1 MNKKVGVKIISSVLL
16 GTMCFY
22 TMPVFANTKE
32 EVVYSKLK
40 NDGTNYSTVVSE
52 RITNTDNSELINDIS
67 ELLNIENTNG
77 DETFEQ
83 NGTNVVWKANGKDI
97 QYQGTIDKDEPI
109 TCKVK
114 YELNGKE
121 VEAKDIV
128 GKSGN
133 VKVTLTYTNND
144 AHTVKVN
151 GKYEKMYTPF
161 IVVAGT
167 IIDNN
172 FKNVNIT
179 NGKII
184 DNGNK
189 KMAIAMCFP
198 GLQESLGISKDK
210 IDIPNTIELTM
221 DAEDFEM
228 NNIISYATPK
238 LVSEA
243 DLDMFDNLDDIYAQA
258 NKLQDASNQLV
269 EGTDKLNEGA
279 LKLNEGAEKLNKGA
293 NDALNGSKLIASK
306 VKLSTSS
313 LTSDNSDALK
323 KEQIA
328 AIGNAAATKAV
339 AYVNGQKALVDAK
352 ATAGVDEKS
361 TLIKEQAVASAK
373 QIAKQTA
380 LATAL
385 EVKKQASTEAE
396 SQIVATA
403 AQTAETT
410 AENVFMEI
418 KVPELMATGL
428 TKEQATAAL
437 ANNETLAKIKASAK
451 ETATK
456 NAQTKLAEAAKTPVT
471 LTESEIKAKADAKI
485 KASAK
490 ETATKNAQTKL
501 AEAAK
506 TPVTLTESE
515 ESEIKAKADAGIEA
529 KKATIE
535 ATGLASA
542 KQIATQTAE
551 STATTVAQMVGTQ
564 VGQTVASEVANQVK
578 TAALT
583 KVASSMTELVG
594 GLDQLTDGLQQL
606 SDGTSQLSNGSK
618 ELTAGTEVL
627 AEGMKKFDTEG
638 IKKITN
644 LINGDVK
651 NLDGRL
657 AALKDLANEYKSFAG
672 INEKDEGTV
681 SFITTIDSIKKED
694 FEKEN
699 AQATNGNT
707 TNETVANETISNQ
720 DSKNETSNN

>member
-167 IIDNN
+167 VIDNN

-238 LVSEA
+238 LVSEV

-428 TKEQATAAL
+428 TKEQATSAL
-437 ANNETLAKIKASAK
+437 ANNETL
-451 ETATK
+451 
-456 NAQTKLAEAAKTPVT
+456 
-471 LTESEIKAKADAKI
+471 AKI

-672 INEKDEGTV
+672 INEDDEGTV

>member
-1 MNKKVGVKIISSVLL
+1 MNKNLGMKIVSSMLL
-16 GTMCFY
+16 GTMCLY
-22 TMPVFANTKE
+22 TVPVFAYTKDE
-32 EVVYSKLK
+32 TVYSKM
-40 NDGTNYSTVVSE
+40 NSNGNNYSTIVSE
-52 RITNTDNSELINDIS
+52 KISNDDNSELIKDIS
-67 ELLNIENTNG
+67 DLLEIENTNG

-83 NGTNVVWKANGKDI
+83 NGREITWKANGNKI
-97 QYQGTIDKDEPI
+97 QYQGKIDKEEPI
-109 TCKVK
+109 KCDVK
-114 YELNGKE
+114 YELNGAE
-121 VEAKDIV
+121 IDSKDIV
-128 GKSGN
+128 GKSGK
-133 VKVTLTYTNND
+133 VKVTLSYTNND
-144 AHTVKVN
+144 VHTVKVN

-161 IVVAGT
+161 VVVAGT
-167 IIDNN
+167 LIDGK
-172 FKNVNIT
+172 KNTNVEVK
-179 NGKII
+179 NGKVL

-189 KMAIAMCFP
+189 VTAIGMALP
-198 GLQESLGISKDK
+198 GLQDSLKISKDK
-210 IDIPNTIELTM
+210 VEIPSTIEISM

-228 NNIISYATPK
+228 NNIVSYATPK

-328 AIGNAAATKAV
+328 VIGNAAATKAV
-339 AYVNGQKALVDAK
+339 ASVNGQKALVDAK

-373 QIAKQTA
+373 QIAEQTA

-385 EVKKQASTEAE
+385 EVKKQASETAGQ
-396 SQIVATA
+396 QIVATA
-403 AQTAETT
+403 AQTAEST
-410 AENVFMEI
+410 AESVFMGI
-418 KVPELMATGL
+418 KVQEVIAAQKAQGVTL
-428 TKEQATAAL
+428 TEEQAKAAIM
-437 ANNETLAKIKASAK
+437 ADPVAKATLASIKASAK
-451 ETATK
+451 QTATS
-456 NAQTKLAEAAKTPVT
+456 NAQAKLAEAAKTPVT
-471 LTESEIKAKADAKI
+471 LTESEK
-485 KASAK
+485 
-490 ETATKNAQTKL
+490 
-501 AEAAK
+501 
-506 TPVTLTESE
+506 
-515 ESEIKAKADAGIEA
+515 SEIKAKADAGIEA
-529 KKATIE
+529 QKATIE

-618 ELTAGTEVL
+618 ELTSGTEEL
-627 AEGMKKFDTEG
+627 TEGMKKFDTEG

-657 AALKDLANEYKSFAG
+657 AALKQLAKDYKSFSG
-672 INEKDEGTV
+672 IDENQEGSVT
-681 SFITTIDSIKKED
+681 FITTIDSIKKEESD
-694 FEKEN
+694 NK
-699 AQATNGNT
+699 
-707 TNETVANETISNQ
+707 
-720 DSKNETSNN
+720 